1 MHNERKG
8 WKYFCVSRVDFIISF
23 SKTVKLL
30 KWQNYVKVFKYGFW
44 DNNGTLARTIA
55 VMKVNGMKTEGAPTE
70 TLPFSIGGSNNDD
83 NETNAK
89 VGLREDISI

>member
-1 MHNERKG
+1 
-8 WKYFCVSRVDFIISF
+8 
-23 SKTVKLL
+23 
-30 KWQNYVKVFKYGFW
+30 
-44 DNNGTLARTIA
+44 
-55 VMKVNGMKTEGAPTE
+55 MKVNGMKTEGAPTE